1 MNAVITNRQPMSRS
15 TILKGALVG
24 ATLFASGMAILD
36 CTDQDPKSKDGS
48 VKLDLR
54 VSSTAKIDTISYLVS
69 GNDITPLTGQI
80 DVSKSMT
87 ATATVRGIP
96 AGKKYQVQLDASTSD
111 GTVTCAG
118 SSDVDVAAGKTAQ
131 VTINMQCSDTRSTG
145 TLNINGT
152 FDNCPAVTAAAAM
165 PVTATVNGVI
175 NLQATGADLDGDGL
189 TFRWRQST
197 DVGTLGA
204 VAMTST
210 RAATTTFTCG
220 AVGMTTLTV
229 TVSDGT
235 CEDSASIPIT
245 CTSEASGGSGSGGA
259 NGTGGSGSGDTPG
272 GGNGTGGTPGSGDV
286 PGSGSGGSAVGTGT
300 GGGGPGPGGM
310 VGSVMGGMGGMVSGS
325 AGGMISSVGGTG
337 YGGNGSC
344 LPSHCAGQDC
354 DLCSF
359 GPTDSP
365 RCATFENGCN
375 NCQNSERGCDV
386 LTDPKDK
393 KLCEDVLACVLG
405 SSCLIPGN
413 QGDLIPCWC
422 GTKPTTCVTANAA
435 PDKANG
441 PCLAQI
447 TAAAGLAPDAYD
459 APTIRAH
466 LSDSS
471 PLALAS
477 KVLSCRGMYC
487 NKECN
492 IP

>member
-1 MNAVITNRQPMSRS
+1 MSRA

-36 CTDQDPKSKDGS
+36 CTDHDPKSKEGA

-54 VSSTAKIDTISYLVS
+54 VSSTAKIDSISYLVS

-80 DVSKSMT
+80 DVSKTMT
-87 ATATVRGIP
+87 ATATVKGIP

-118 SSDVDVAAGKTAQ
+118 SSDVDVAANKTAQ
-131 VTINMQCSDTRSTG
+131 VTINMQCTDTRSTG
-145 TLNINGT
+145 TVSINGT
-152 FDNCPAVTAAAAM
+152 FDNCPSVTAAAAM
-165 PVTATVNGVI
+165 PVTATVKGII

-189 TFRWRQST
+189 SFRWRQST

-210 RAATTTFTCG
+210 RAATSTFACD

-245 CTSEASGGSGSGGA
+245 CTSEAGGGSGSGGSIGSGG
-259 NGTGGSGSGDTPG
+259 NSGSGSGNTPG
-272 GGNGTGGTPGSGDV
+272 GGSGTGGTPGSGNV
-286 PGSGSGGSAVGTGT
+286 IGSASGGSGEPTGT
-300 GGGGPGPGGM
+300 GGMGVGGI
-310 VGSVMGGMGGMVSGS
+310 VTSGMGGMTNGS
-325 AGGMISSVGGTG
+325 TGGMTSSIGGTG

-354 DLCSF
+354 EACVASNCSTA
-359 GPTDSP
+359 TD
-365 RCATFENGCN
+365 
-375 NCQNSERGCDV
+375 GCDG

-393 KLCEDVLACVLG
+393 KLCEDLIACVLSHKG
-405 SSCLIPGN
+405 DGQCLMPGN
-413 QGDLIPCWC
+413 EGDLIPCWC
-422 GTKPTTCVTANAA
+422 GTNPTTCVTANSGATM
-435 PDKANG
+435 ANG
-441 PCLAQI
+441 PCLAQVI
-447 TAAAGLAPDAYD
+447 AAARMTPQTYD
-459 APTIRAH
+459 APTIK
-466 LSDSS
+466 SM
-471 PLALAS
+471 LALPLSGSVPLGRAS
-477 KVLSCRGMYC
+477 NLINCEGKFC
-487 NKECN
+487 NQECG

>member
-1 MNAVITNRQPMSRS
+1 MKVVIRNQHPMSRS
-15 TILKGALVG
+15 AILKGALVG

-36 CTDQDPKSKDGS
+36 CTDRDPKTNDGS

-69 GNDITPLTGQI
+69 GNDISPLTGQI

-111 GTVTCAG
+111 GLVTCAG
-118 SSDVDVAAGKTAQ
+118 SSDVDVTAGKTAA
-131 VTINMQCSDTRSTG
+131 VTINMQCTDTRNTG
-145 TLNINGT
+145 TVSINGT
-152 FDNCPAVTAAAAM
+152 FDNCPGVTAAAAM
-165 PVTATVNGVI
+165 PVTAAVDGVI
-175 NLQATGADLDGDGL
+175 NLQATGVDLDGDGL

-210 RAATTTFTCG
+210 RAATSTFTCK

-229 TVSDGT
+229 TASDGT

-245 CTSEASGGSGSGGA
+245 CTSEAGGGSGSGGGNA
-259 NGTGGSGSGDTPG
+259 TGGSGSGNTPG
-272 GGNGTGGTPGSGDV
+272 GGTGTGGTPGTGNAT
-286 PGSGSGGSAVGTGT
+286 GSGSGGSGEVTGT
-300 GGGGPGPGGM
+300 ATGGAGGM
-310 VGSVMGGMGGMVSGS
+310 LGAGMGGMMTGQ
-325 AGGMISSVGGTG
+325 GGAMASSIGGTG

-344 LPSHCAGQDC
+344 LPSHCAGEDC

-365 RCATFENGCN
+365 KCATFENGCN
-375 NCQNSERGCDV
+375 NAEDSLRGCDGFS
-386 LTDPKDK
+386 DPKDK
-393 KLCEDVLACVLG
+393 KACEDLIACTMSAG
-405 SSCLIPGN
+405 CLTPGN

-422 GTKPTTCVTANAA
+422 GTNPTTCVSANDG
-435 PDKANG
+435 PTKANG
-441 PCLAQI
+441 PCLAQV
-447 TAAAGLAPDAYD
+447 TAAARLTPDTYD
-459 APTIRAH
+459 ASTIRQRQK
-466 LSDSS
+466 DSAF
-471 PLALAS
+471 PLARAS
-477 KVLSCRGMYC
+477 ILLNDRGMYC
-487 NKECN
+487 NKECG